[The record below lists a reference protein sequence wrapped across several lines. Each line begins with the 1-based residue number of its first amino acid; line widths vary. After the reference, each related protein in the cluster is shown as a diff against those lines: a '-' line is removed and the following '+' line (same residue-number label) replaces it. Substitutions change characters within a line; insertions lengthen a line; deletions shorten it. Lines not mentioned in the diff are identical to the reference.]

1 MYPVLF
7 KIGPVSIHAYGFMIA
22 LAFLGGILIS
32 LYYAKKEGIRGEI
45 ILDLAIYII
54 FAGIVGARLLYVAA
68 QWDLYKDNL
77 LEIIMV
83 QKGGLIFLGGFILAV
98 LVVVWYAATKGIPLL
113 KLLDVLGPGTALG
126 YSIARIGC
134 FLNGCCF
141 GLPTK
146 VPWAVV
152 FPPGALAHSYFPGE
166 PIHPTQLYSFASMLL
181 AFIIVVM
188 LYRHKKFDGYIFF
201 WWIILYSIYRF
212 LIEFMRF
219 SPIHW
224 LGLTPSQWM
233 VLPLAA
239 LAILGLGFN
248 FKRLSK

>member
-1 MYPVLF
+1 MYPILF
-7 KIGPVSIHAYGFMIA
+7 KIGPLSIHAYGFMIA
-22 LAFLGGILIS
+22 LAFLAGILLA
-32 LYYAKKEGIRGEI
+32 LYYAKKEGIRGEV

-54 FAGIVGARLLYVAA
+54 IAGIVGARLLYVAA
-68 QWDLYKDNL
+68 QWDLYKDDL

-83 QKGGLIFLGGFILAV
+83 QKGGLIFLGGFILAM
-98 LVVVWYAATKGIPLL
+98 LVTVWYAKAKGIPLL
-113 KLLDVLGPGTALG
+113 KLLDVLGPGTTLG
-126 YSIARIGC
+126 YAIARVGC

-146 VPWAVV
+146 VPWGVV

-166 PIHPTQLYSFASMLL
+166 SIHPTQLYSSASMLL
-181 AFIIVVM
+181 VFIIVVM
-188 LYRHKKFDGYIFF
+188 LYRHKRFDGYIFF

-212 LIEFMRF
+212 LVEFLRF

-239 LAILGLGFN
+239 LAIFGLTYN
-248 FKRLSK
+248 LKRLSK